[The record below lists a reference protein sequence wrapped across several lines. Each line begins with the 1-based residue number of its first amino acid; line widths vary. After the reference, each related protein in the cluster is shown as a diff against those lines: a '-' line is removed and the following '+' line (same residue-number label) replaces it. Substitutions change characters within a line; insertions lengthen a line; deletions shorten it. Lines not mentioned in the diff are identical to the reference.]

1 MLCRLGIFL
10 SPAASISFS
19 LVADHMATVL
29 VCDKARESMLVSSIS
44 EPILAFGAM
53 KQWNERGLCP
63 SLKSIRTAL
72 IRGIVNE
79 GTLGEISAM
88 ILLLK
93 SMDKLNAGLGW
104 SNVRDF
110 LRNLVKVKQNIEEE
124 NINEENF
131 NNKKTSKKN
140 IEESIEKKLDDL
152 IPKESNHFI
161 QWFGKFK
168 HSNLCF

>member
-1 MLCRLGIFL
+1 MERKGAL
-10 SPAASISFS
+10 S
-19 LVADHMATVL
+19 
-29 VCDKARESMLVSSIS
+29 
-44 EPILAFGAM
+44 
-53 KQWNERGLCP
+53 

-93 SMDKLNAGLGW
+93 SMDKLNACLGW
-104 SNVRDF
+104 SKVRDF

-131 NNKKTSKKN
+131 NNKKNIKKN

-152 IPKESNHFI
+152 IPK
-161 QWFGKFK
+161 
-168 HSNLCF
+168 